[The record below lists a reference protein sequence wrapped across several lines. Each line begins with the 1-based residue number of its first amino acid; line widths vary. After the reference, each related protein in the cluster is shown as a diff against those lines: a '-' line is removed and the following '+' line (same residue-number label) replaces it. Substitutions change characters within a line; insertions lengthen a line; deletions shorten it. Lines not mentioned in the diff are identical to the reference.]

1 MYANPNTPTMCPVL
15 ALSRYLLANPDVL
28 QSNGKLFPGDNQY
41 GRFMHVFNKA
51 IETNKEVFA
60 TFGVMPGDMG
70 SHSCRKGA
78 ISLVAAGCT
87 VSPPMSAICLR
98 ASWSMGPVKDRYI
111 HYEKAGDQYVGR
123 CATGVSSLSKQ
134 FAASPAYW
142 DFTDQPQCSEK
153 EVDKVIHDNF
163 ARPSEISENSF
174 NVVRNLFASICYHY
188 TFLNTNLHPLD
199 KLRSSPMFIAAGSTD
214 IQQYAQVRFPWNAT
228 SYTP

>member
-1 MYANPNTPTMCPVL
+1 MYANPNTPTICPVL

-60 TFGVMPGDMG
+60 TFGVMLGDMG
-70 SHSCRKGA
+70 SHSYHKGA

-98 ASWSMGPVKDRYI
+98 ASWSMYTVKDRYI

-163 ARPSEISENSF
+163 ARPSEISANSF

-188 TFLNTNLHPLD
+188 TFLKNNLHPLH
-199 KLRSSPMFIAAGSTD
+199 KLRSSPMFIAAASTD
-214 IQQYAQVRFPWNAT
+214 I
-228 SYTP
+228 